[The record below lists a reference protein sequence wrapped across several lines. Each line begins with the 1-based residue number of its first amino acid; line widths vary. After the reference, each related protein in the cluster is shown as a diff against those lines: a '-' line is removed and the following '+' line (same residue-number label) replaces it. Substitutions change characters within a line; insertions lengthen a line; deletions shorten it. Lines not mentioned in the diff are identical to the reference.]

1 MSITF
6 AQVKAK
12 LADDERKRQ
21 ARLEKRRGYDKAGRE
36 RRALARALAEGGLQ
50 DLPALVAAA
59 VEQAP
64 APATPEPPKP
74 VDATVEELIAR
85 LVAIRERIFR
95 LRASF
100 AVTLSSDNAMEANR
114 YLALFQTI
122 AQQLE
127 EMDAD
132 ALANITRGFESLLL
146 SPPFSTQKA
155 TIPIETQRIAELRW
169 EVSHSPAQREPTPP
183 AISDG
188 LSWML

>member
-74 VDATVEELIAR
+74 VDATVPELVVR
-85 LVAIRERIFR
+85 LEAIKDRIFR
-95 LRASF
+95 LRAVF
-100 AVTLSSDNAMEANR
+100 AVSLSWDCVIEANK
-114 YLALFQTI
+114 YLTIFQ
-122 AQQLE
+122 
-127 EMDAD
+127 D
-132 ALANITRGFESLLL
+132 LAAELKLKDEKAFDQIVSGHEATLL
-146 SPPFSTQKA
+146 SPILPDRRTV
-155 TIPIETQRIAELRW
+155 PIEVQRAVELRW
-169 EVSHSPAQREPTPP
+169 EVSQAPARRAPTPP
-183 AISDG
+183 AVPDG
-188 LSWML
+188 LGWLVG